1 MGLFGGQRKG
11 ASEPPVRNDKVRE
24 LLKLGMKETDAAD
37 RSVSG
42 ADFKRAK
49 AAYDAAAAKSTK
61 AELRAA
67 HEALRRH
74 GY

>member
-1 MGLFGGQRKG
+1 MGLFSKK
-11 ASEPPVRNDKVRE
+11 ASSPPVRNDVVRD

-37 RSVSG
+37 RDIESK
-42 ADFKRAK
+42 AFDDAKRAFDK
-49 AAYDAAAAKSTK
+49 RASQATQ

-67 HEALRRH
+67 HEALQRH